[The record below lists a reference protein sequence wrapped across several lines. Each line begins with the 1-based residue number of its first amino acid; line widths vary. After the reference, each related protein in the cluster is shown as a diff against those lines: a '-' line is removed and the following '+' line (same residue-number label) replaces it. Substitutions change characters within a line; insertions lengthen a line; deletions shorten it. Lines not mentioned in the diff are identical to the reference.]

1 MSAPPWTRAP
11 AGTSVGTCR
20 FSSRRRTATTWISA
34 TRDGHTA
41 VSDARPPRRRQ
52 LLGPARH
59 HRAKPAH
66 PPRRHDAPTTRHT
79 SHTTRSGTSQLSFGH
94 KDVGVDMLRHIIAA
108 AGDPGGLNRS
118 DKRSSPPTRPPV
130 HPFPYTTR
138 VTAGRAAA
146 MRSGGYDTRTSG
158 ELQRHHQG
166 RQPTQ

>member
-1 MSAPPWTRAP
+1 MSAPPWTKAP

-41 VSDARPPRRRQ
+41 VSDARPLRRRQ

-79 SHTTRSGTSQLSFGH
+79 SHTTRSGTSQHSFGH
-94 KDVGVDMLRHIIAA
+94 EDEGAGMQQHISAATGDPDGLHRSDMRSAVLISYLPSHGIRAHPQLRHLRLCLAPRRCYSE
-108 AGDPGGLNRS
+108 GLPSTCGTGG
-118 DKRSSPPTRPPV
+118 
-130 HPFPYTTR
+130 
-138 VTAGRAAA
+138 
-146 MRSGGYDTRTSG
+146 M
-158 ELQRHHQG
+158 
-166 RQPTQ
+166 